1 MKSQIQ
7 YEEEINDASA
17 QVPNVYACLNN
28 KDVIASKI
36 SDHHPIVHDGILFW
50 NVMMQG
56 RKRGKGF
63 NNGFGIVEDDADYK
77 TRLNK
82 VAHVIAETVKNNPS
96 IEAICLCEGP
106 IKDDD
111 IKFLNN
117 SLKAFPAMQRFIS
130 KDEFHKPNEV
140 GPEWGLLM
148 LADNHYKVSKVN
160 LDGIS
165 LLPNLVNRFQLWQ
178 LQNGEITKYV
188 ALAHFPFSGD
198 VYTTDKKLLSA
209 RTQVYCQ
216 FIQYV
221 LDRYQDKSLIFCAD
235 FNFNP
240 HLIGQPVERALDHI
254 INNNS
259 ILLNI
264 EEKSGLFNVDAVTVD
279 GVLLSQ
285 KEKQNYLNSKRE
297 QNLITMLQYNDRFF
311 KAAVKVVLEQKE
323 ANECL
328 GYIPTLT
335 SQAC

>member
-7 YEEEINDASA
+7 YKEEINDASA
-17 QVPNVYACLNN
+17 QAPNVCACLNN

-36 SDHHPIVHDGILFW
+36 SDHHPIVHNGILFW

-56 RKRGKGF
+56 RKRGNGF
-63 NNGFGIVEDDADYK
+63 NNGFGIIENDADYK
-77 TRLNK
+77 ARLSK
-82 VAHVIAETVKNNPS
+82 IAEVIAEVVEYNPS

-111 IKFLNN
+111 TKVLND
-117 SLKAFPAMQRFIS
+117 SLKAFPSMQRFIS
-130 KDEFHKPNEV
+130 QDRFYKPNEV

-148 LADNHYKVSKVN
+148 LADNRYKASKVN
-160 LDGIS
+160 LEGIS

-178 LQNGEITKYV
+178 LQDGDTTKYV

-198 VYTTDKKLLSA
+198 VYTTDRKLLSA
-209 RTQVYCQ
+209 RSQVYCQ

-221 LDRYQDKSLIFCAD
+221 LDQYQDKSLNFCAD

-240 HLIGQPVERALDHI
+240 HLIGQPAERVLDHI

-264 EEKSGLFNVDAVTVD
+264 EEKSGVFNVDTVTVD

-285 KEKQNYLNSKRE
+285 KEKQNYLNTRRE
-297 QNLITMLQYNDRFF
+297 QNLMTRLQWNDRFF
-311 KAAVKVVLEQKE
+311 KAALKVVIDQKE
-323 ANECL
+323 ANAYL
-328 GYIPTLT
+328 DYTPIASL
-335 SQAC
+335 QAG